1 MIEKAQ
7 PNDRRLMSQPVS
19 VVVYTPANMN
29 AIDGSS
35 VWIQTITLALADVPG
50 VDVTL
55 LLSHGVTTERMIG
68 PLLASPNVTVI
79 DPIAEGLTESDP
91 LTLDESATILSRMTS
106 KGADVVVVR
115 GMDAA
120 HRFSKKRRLRGR
132 LWPYLTDIPQSA
144 EDVDTESRER
154 MTQIMSAA
162 PILLCQTEE
171 LRLFVESQ
179 FPAVK
184 GKGRVFPPAIPRD
197 ISPTVLPPPNSG
209 DLRLCYSGKFARTWN
224 TYEMCELPAALAA
237 RGINAT
243 LTMVGDKI
251 NRDPARPE
259 FVTKMRSKLES
270 SPRVDWVG
278 GVAREQSIAHMAQAH
293 IGLSWR
299 APELDDSL
307 ELSTKLLEYCAA
319 GTPPVLNRTPMH
331 EHIFGIEYPLF
342 VDQHSPVLDLLE
354 SVARSPDTYQVA
366 LGKTSQIT
374 VDYTLDRASQRLSEL
389 IAETLNSRDS
399 WTLTRLGWMR
409 RKGLVDRSGHR

>member
-1 MIEKAQ
+1 
-7 PNDRRLMSQPVS
+7 MSQPVS

-35 VWIQTITLALADVPG
+35 VWIQTITLALADLPE

-55 LLSHGVTTERMIG
+55 LLSHAITTERMIG
-68 PLLASPNVTVI
+68 PLRTNPNVRLI

-91 LTLDESATILSRMTS
+91 LTLDEAAAILSRMTS

-120 HRFSKKRRLRGR
+120 HRFSRQRRLRRR
-132 LWPYLTDIPQSA
+132 LWPYLTDIPQRT

-154 MTQIMSAA
+154 MTRVMSAA

-171 LRLFVESQ
+171 LRSFVEAQ
-179 FPAVK
+179 FPAVR

-197 ISPTVLPPPNSG
+197 ISPTLLAPPTPEN
-209 DLRLCYSGKFARTWN
+209 LRLCYAGKFARSWN
-224 TYEMCELPAALAA
+224 TYEMCDLPSRLGT
-237 RGINAT
+237 RGIATT

-251 NRDPARPE
+251 NRDPSRPE
-259 FVTKMRSKLES
+259 FVVKMRGKLES
-270 SPRVDWVG
+270 ALGVDWVG
-278 GVAREQSIAHMAQAH
+278 GVSREQSIAHMAQAH

-331 EHIFGIEYPLF
+331 ERIFGSDYPLF
-342 VDQHSPVLDLLE
+342 VDQQSPVLDVLE
-354 SVARSPDTYQVA
+354 SVARRPETYQTV
-366 LGKTSQIT
+366 LERISQVT
-374 VDYTLDRASQRLSEL
+374 DDYTLDRASQRLSEL
-389 IAETLNSRDS
+389 ITETPPGRNSG
-399 WTLTRLGWMR
+399 TLRWLALGR
-409 RKGLVDRSGHR
+409 ARSR